1 MRRALC
7 IDRRNTA
14 VVLVEDDGIRH
25 DLETERLAELR
36 RGFKARSVGRDSET
50 DRVRAASVLR
60 SIEEALKAEKAEQT
74 GLQARIGDVLARAAV
89 TLGNDSDE
97 YLTRDPAEI
106 ASGQWRL
113 SELAVTIGHFQL
125 LRTAVLTR
133 FPKLNLSSPA
143 ANQKTA

>member
-97 YLTRDPAEI
+97 YLTRDP
-106 ASGQWRL
+106 
-113 SELAVTIGHFQL
+113 
-125 LRTAVLTR
+125 
-133 FPKLNLSSPA
+133 
-143 ANQKTA
+143 